1 MTITKNNPEQ
11 NKEPAWNAVYAVAL
25 GVAGLIISEFLPV
38 SLLTPMAEDL
48 SVTEGVAGQAIS
60 VTAMIAM
67 LTSLMIATFTKRLNR
82 RWLLLSFCLL
92 QILSNLLVAFA
103 PNFAIL
109 LIGRV
114 LLGIGIGGFWTMAAA
129 TAMRLM
135 PKKLVPKALSVIFGA
150 VSIATV
156 VAAPVGSYL
165 GTRIGWR
172 NVFLL
177 SGGIGVI
184 ALIWQTVSL
193 PSMPVDRPAKFSTL
207 IKVLK
212 RPNVK
217 SGMFAV
223 LVLYIGYS
231 TFFTYLR
238 PFLETVTG
246 VNVNMLS
253 TILLGFGIANLI
265 GSILARYLLE
275 WNLYK
280 SLSIAPLF
288 MGVIVALLVLFGG
301 YTIIAATLIAL
312 WGLLFGVL
320 QVGWVAWLTNTI
332 PDETE
337 SGGGI
342 QVATIQLAISLGAV
356 IGGVFFDYTG
366 AIGVFIS
373 SSLFTLI
380 ASVVAIVAFKKQ
392 QKFNKAEH

>member
-1 MTITKNNPEQ
+1 MTITKNNPEE

-342 QVATIQLAISLGAV
+342 QVATIQLAISLGAL